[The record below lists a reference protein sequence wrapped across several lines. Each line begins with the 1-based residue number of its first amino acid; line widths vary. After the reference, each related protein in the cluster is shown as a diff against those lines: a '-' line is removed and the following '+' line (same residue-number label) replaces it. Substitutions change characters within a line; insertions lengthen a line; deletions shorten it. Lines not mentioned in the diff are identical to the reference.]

1 MNPVARDNRSDLP
14 TRPFHVTQD
23 ELERGVR
30 ESLAQQVAAPR
41 PLAAD
46 PAGAAIRRAR
56 RTQRRRPMT
65 GLAMAAVA
73 TVVVST
79 GIVQLGDATRRP
91 APPPTVVLGDPS
103 NQARP
108 EPLPSDA
115 GTVDGPSADP
125 DAKADVLVG
134 GAILSVGGKRV
145 ALAGIGPAE
154 RAQWLPE
161 NAGWLVIG
169 APSPAGRTLWA
180 VSRDG
185 TSRVLLDGAET
196 ITIAPNG
203 RQVAWRDGGEIATAG
218 LVRSELIAPVRT
230 PAPAT
235 AAPVGFVGDS
245 VLVRLDP
252 ARPGHVLWSPAAAPL
267 QAASDKSTLNVYGAL
282 PDGRLVGQVLDKVSG
297 RPCLALLDPSRSL
310 APLQTACDPAFILDG
325 LGAVSPDGRWLLANG
340 QADGKAGA
348 LLVDLTRMGVARPSG
363 PDEPL
368 TALPA
373 GPPLTGAVAWN
384 QVDEASYI
392 DDSGRLVRLT
402 AERVRAG
409 SAGVPAAVPGADAS
423 NRPVV
428 VTGSVGGT

>member
-1 MNPVARDNRSDLP
+1 M
-14 TRPFHVTQD
+14 TQD
-23 ELERGVR
+23 ELERAVR

-56 RTQRRRPMT
+56 RTQRKRTMT

-73 TVVVST
+73 TVVVSA
-79 GIVQLGDATRRP
+79 GVVQLGDVTRRP
-91 APPPTVVLGDPS
+91 AQPPTVVLGDPS

-115 GTVDGPSADP
+115 GTVDGRAAAP

-134 GAILSVGGKRV
+134 GAILSAGGERV
-145 ALAGIGPAE
+145 ALAGVGPAE

-185 TSRVLLDGAET
+185 TPRVLLDGAEA
-196 ITIAPNG
+196 ITVASNG
-203 RQVAWRDGGEIATAG
+203 RQVAWRDGDEIATAG

-230 PAPAT
+230 PAPAG

-252 ARPGHVLWSPAAAPL
+252 DHPGHALWSPATAPL
-267 QAASDKSTLNVYGAL
+267 KAGSDRSTLNVYGAL
-282 PDGRLVGQVLDKVSG
+282 PDGRLVGQVLDKASG
-297 RPCLALLDPSRSL
+297 RPCLGLIDPSRSL
-310 APLQTACDPAFILDG
+310 APLQTACDPTFSRDG
-325 LGAVSPDGRWLLANG
+325 LGAVSPDGRWLLVNG
-340 QADGKAGA
+340 EAGA
-348 LLVDLTRMGVARPSG
+348 LLVDLAQLGVARPSG
-363 PDEPL
+363 SEGPL

-384 QVDEASYI
+384 PVDEAAYI
-392 DDSGRLVRLT
+392 DESGSLVRLT
-402 AERVRAG
+402 AERVQAG
-409 SAGVPAAVPGADAS
+409 SAGVPAALPGVDAS

>member
-1 MNPVARDNRSDLP
+1 MNPVVRDNRSDPP

-23 ELERGVR
+23 ELERAVR

-56 RTQRRRPMT
+56 RTQRKRTMA

-73 TVVVST
+73 TVVVSA
-79 GIVQLGDATRRP
+79 GVVQLGDVTRRP
-91 APPPTVVLGDPS
+91 AQPPTVVLGDPS

-115 GTVDGPSADP
+115 GIVDGRAAAP

-134 GAILSVGGKRV
+134 GAILSAGGERV
-145 ALAGIGPAE
+145 ALAGVGPAE

-185 TSRVLLDGAET
+185 TPRVLLDGAEA
-196 ITIAPNG
+196 ITVARNG
-203 RQVAWRDGGEIATAG
+203 RQVAWRDGDEIATAG

-230 PAPAT
+230 PAPAG

-245 VLVRLDP
+245 VLVRLEP
-252 ARPGHVLWSPAAAPL
+252 AHPGHALWSPATAPL
-267 QAASDKSTLNVYGAL
+267 KAGSDRSTLNVYGAL

-297 RPCLALLDPSRSL
+297 RPCLGLLDPSRSL
-310 APLQTACDPAFILDG
+310 APLQTACDPTFSRDG
-325 LGAVSPDGRWLLANG
+325 LGAVSPDGRWLLVNGEANG
-340 QADGKAGA
+340 KASA
-348 LLVDLTRMGVARPSG
+348 LLVDLAQMGVARPSG
-363 PDEPL
+363 SDGPL
-368 TALPA
+368 TALAA

-384 QVDEASYI
+384 PVDEAAYI

-402 AERVRAG
+402 AERVQAG
-409 SAGVPAAVPGADAS
+409 SAGVPAAVPGVDAS